1 MTLPPSI
8 TRYSEPV
15 YDDIGMQPD
24 AKGEWVKVSDLET
37 ASASLSPAAPAP
49 GVTEALRNLVARLDE
64 VHADKRY
71 ESVWAVSQL
80 HVGPYSGPTYT
91 DALNAAR
98 AALASTTAEPEGVV
112 VHHHPDNHSSPA
124 LDRLVE
130 AAARQFANPFD
141 ALRFEVVPAKD
152 EHSPSYVL
160 AVTTI
165 NPSGGMNSGTLIE
178 LNHNADF
185 RIDDARARWAAAAL
199 NAKLSAT
206 HEDEESFYD
215 IGKRD
220 GYEEAVQDIDLMTG
234 GDGEYRVAVF
244 LGGGVDE
251 DRHCPDPAAMKAR
264 IAERFAALRRPE
276 TDKPGVREAA
286 LEEAA
291 KVADMFA
298 ADHAKSA
305 DQFGIDRN
313 RELHNAA
320 KGAAQGVAFAIRAL
334 SASPAREE
342 QVTDVEADRRERASK
357 VKPDKHGHRTRF
369 SDSSYFDEVC
379 IMCGATDGFGDK
391 RLDQPCPSPLHH
403 GRRDQ

>member
-220 GYEEAVQDIDLMTG
+220 GYEEAVQEIDLATG
-234 GDGEYRVAVF
+234 GDGEFFGSTFPGETVDVPVMKQRIVDRFPPQSPTHRHKKRGTEYVLIGIGKMQAGEWFEQSVPVNITHSELVPVDMRAVAIYRSVT
-244 LGGGVDE
+244 
-251 DRHCPDPAAMKAR
+251 DPTE
-264 IAERFAALRRPE
+264 IWVRP
-276 TDKPGVREAA
+276 
-286 LEEAA
+286 
-291 KVADMFA
+291 
-298 ADHAKSA
+298 
-305 DQFGIDRN
+305 
-313 RELHNAA
+313 
-320 KGAAQGVAFAIRAL
+320 
-334 SASPAREE
+334 REE
-342 QVTDVEADRRERASK
+342 FED
-357 VKPDKHGHRTRF
+357 GRF
-369 SDSSYFDEVC
+369 EV
-379 IMCGATDGFGDK
+379 IGK
-391 RLDQPCPSPLHH
+391 
-403 GRRDQ
+403 